1 MIPVAQQVQIERAVR
16 DDAVGFGIRAS
27 LRMLTGG
34 RIERHLSQPE
44 LAAVIAV
51 AYEAGARSA
60 MVKIGGAL

>member
-1 MIPVAQQVQIERAVR
+1 MIPIPEQVKIEGAIR

-34 RIERHLSQPE
+34 HIERHLSQNE

-60 MVKIGGAL
+60 LVKIGGAA